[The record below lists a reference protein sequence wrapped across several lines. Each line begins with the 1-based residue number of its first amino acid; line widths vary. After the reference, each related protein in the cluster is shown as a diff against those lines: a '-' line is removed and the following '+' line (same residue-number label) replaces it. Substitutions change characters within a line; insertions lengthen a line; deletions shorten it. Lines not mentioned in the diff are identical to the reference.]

1 MQWKVTMQLSADIA
15 RKVVEALS
23 SPRTGLADPKLLRLL
38 FQHDA
43 AQQRLV
49 VRWGMW
55 AAVLSYMAYGVFD
68 WFLFPDIADQLVFT
82 RCAIG
87 ISFLAVIEFG
97 VRRGASLAAMHLVA
111 AAAIVV
117 GAVGWLLLALETAHQ
132 QALSHFVVFGIV
144 FVLGANLFFNF
155 RFMLSAISSTIIA
168 VVFVAATLHALQ
180 IGLTARIVIAAL
192 FVNCLVFSLYLS
204 WRLGVE
210 RYWTFLE
217 ALQAKSQ
224 AHAAV
229 KKGDELHR
237 IAHTDPLTGLRNR
250 RAITSAFAELH
261 EECVQNG
268 DELGVVLIDVDHFKR
283 FNDRLG
289 HQAGDDCLIR
299 VAQTLEGAAEAN
311 ESIVGRY
318 GGEEFLVLRRV
329 SGSDELRDLA
339 QEFCRV
345 VEELEIHHPD
355 RGDGIDIVTI
365 SAGASQTL
373 DGGAT
378 ELQEVLQ
385 EADRAL
391 YISKFT
397 GRSRVTV
404 YDPQIIDADHSN
416 ESLAGLLAHAIEKQ
430 CISVVYQPIVQLG
443 TGEVLGYEAL
453 MRLKGSNG
461 RLVKPDVFIPVAEQ
475 NGAIVELGAWVFE
488 QACADVARYKLT
500 GIVAVNISAVQL
512 KAPGFALRVAE
523 TLARHGLAPRQFAL
537 ELSERGDILGQS
549 QAAQTV
555 GQLRNLGV
563 QIWLDDFGTGYAGID
578 CLRRFE
584 LDIVKIDRSFLP
596 ERQRAQDVR
605 MLEGMIQLLRS
616 LGRTVLVEGVET
628 EEQKALLEKLGVD
641 LIQGFLIG
649 RPQPVGEIVG
659 TENSEVA

>member
-1 MQWKVTMQLSADIA
+1 MQLSADIA
-15 RKVVEALS
+15 RKLMEALS
-23 SPRTGLADPKLLRLL
+23 SPRSGLVDPKLMRLL

-68 WFLFPDIADQLVFT
+68 WILFPDIAGQLVFA

-97 VRRGASLAAMHLVA
+97 IRRGASLAAMHLVA
-111 AAAIVV
+111 AAAIVT
-117 GAVGWLLLALETAHQ
+117 GAVGWLLLALVTAHQ
-132 QALSHFVVFGIV
+132 QALSHFIVFGIV

-155 RFMLSAISSTIIA
+155 RFILSAISSTIIA
-168 VVFVAATLHALQ
+168 AVFVAATLLVLE
-180 IGLTARIVIAAL
+180 IDFTARLVIAAL
-192 FVNCLVFSLYLS
+192 FINCLVFSLYLS

-224 AHAAV
+224 AHAAT

-237 IAHTDPLTGLRNR
+237 IANTDPLTGLRNR
-250 RAITSAFAELH
+250 RAITSAFSELYEACAG
-261 EECVQNG
+261 EE
-268 DELGVVLIDVDHFKR
+268 DEIGVVLIDVDHFKK

-299 VAQTLEGAAEAN
+299 VAQTLEETAEAN
-311 ESIVGRY
+311 GSIVGRY
-318 GGEEFLVLRRV
+318 GGEEFLVLSKV
-329 SGSDELRDLA
+329 SEPDELRNLA
-339 QEFCRV
+339 EEFCRV
-345 VEELEIHHPD
+345 VENLEIHHPD
-355 RGDGIDIVTI
+355 RGDGVEIVTI
-365 SAGASQTL
+365 SAGASQTSPS
-373 DGGAT
+373 GGS
-378 ELQEVLQ
+378 ELQDVLQ

-397 GRSRVTV
+397 GRSRVTI
-404 YDPQIIDADHSN
+404 YDPQIIDADHSS
-416 ESLAGLLAHAIEKQ
+416 ESLAGLLAHAIERQ
-430 CISVVYQPIVQLG
+430 CISVVYQPIIQLG
-443 TGEVLGYEAL
+443 TEEIIGYETL

-461 RLVKPDVFIPVAEQ
+461 RLVKPDIFIPVAEQ

-488 QACADVARYKLT
+488 QACADVARYKLD
-500 GIVAVNISAVQL
+500 GVIAVNISAVQL
-512 KAPGFALRVAE
+512 KTPGFALRVAE
-523 TLARHGLAPRQFAL
+523 MLARHGLAPGQFAL

-555 GQLRNLGV
+555 EQLRSLGV

-596 ERQRAQDVR
+596 EGQHLRDVR
-605 MLEGMIQLLRS
+605 MLTGMIQLLRS

-628 EEQKALLEKLGVD
+628 LEQKRLLEELGVD
-641 LIQGFLIG
+641 FAQGYLIG
-649 RPQPVGEIVG
+649 RPQPVSEIIG
-659 TENSEVA
+659 DQKSEVA